1 MKPYHI
7 NKKQILIMGCLGMFP
22 LFSSAQDILST
33 SGTSR
38 WDYSNSR
45 VEREPGRDA
54 LDITFSVF
62 PLAGLGSQEVAYLFP
77 VYVSA
82 DGRDSVRLEPVCV
95 AGKRRYKVIKPR
107 KALGN
112 LKPGT
117 PGSGEVRSAKVLES
131 SVLTVKRSVPFE
143 RWMADGR
150 LVVREVSYGC
160 AECGTNE
167 SEDIAFQAGI
177 PLFREK
183 DYAYSFIEPEKVMIK
198 CYKDSFD
205 CKVVFPVARHDLQE
219 DFAGNA
225 QELDRLKKFLSEN
238 LNIQGT
244 SLKEVHIK
252 GYASPEGSFD
262 YNRSLAQR
270 RTQTLSDY
278 ISRQYPALKN
288 ASVYRTEGIGE
299 DWEGLK
305 SMVSGS
311 TLVNRDEIL
320 FIIGHN
326 ERDTEREEAIRAL
339 DDGRSYRLLLEEFYP
354 GLRRT
359 TFSLSF
365 DVRPYTVEELPE
377 IFETKA
383 KCLSQHEMYQLAG
396 LYASRGMSPLPVYER
411 AYGQFPDDTV
421 AILNY
426 ANALLKYGQ
435 DADGALRVLEPVTND
450 SRAFFPMAVAY
461 NMKGDWRKA
470 EELIKKAGMPQ
481 GKQKLSGEPGNGG
494 NNQQIE
500 M

>member
-95 AGKRRYKVIKPR
+95 AGKRRYKVIKRR

-112 LKPGT
+112 LKPGNS
-117 PGSGEVRSAKVLES
+117 GSGEVRSAKVLES
-131 SVLTVKRSVPFE
+131 SGLTVKRSVPFE

-177 PLFREK
+177 PLFGEK
-183 DYAYSFIEPEKVMIK
+183 DYAYNFIEPEKVMIK

-219 DFAGNA
+219 HFAGNA
-225 QELDRLKKFLSEN
+225 QELDRLRKFLSEN

-244 SLKEVHIK
+244 SL
-252 GYASPEGSFD
+252 
-262 YNRSLAQR
+262 
-270 RTQTLSDY
+270 T
-278 ISRQYPALKN
+278 
-288 ASVYRTEGIGE
+288 
-299 DWEGLK
+299 
-305 SMVSGS
+305 
-311 TLVNRDEIL
+311 
-320 FIIGHN
+320 
-326 ERDTEREEAIRAL
+326 
-339 DDGRSYRLLLEEFYP
+339 
-354 GLRRT
+354 
-359 TFSLSF
+359 
-365 DVRPYTVEELPE
+365 
-377 IFETKA
+377 
-383 KCLSQHEMYQLAG
+383 
-396 LYASRGMSPLPVYER
+396 
-411 AYGQFPDDTV
+411 
-421 AILNY
+421 
-426 ANALLKYGQ
+426 
-435 DADGALRVLEPVTND
+435 
-450 SRAFFPMAVAY
+450 
-461 NMKGDWRKA
+461 
-470 EELIKKAGMPQ
+470 
-481 GKQKLSGEPGNGG
+481 
-494 NNQQIE
+494 
-500 M
+500 

>member
-95 AGKRRYKVIKPR
+95 AGKRRYKVIKRR

-112 LKPGT
+112 LKPGN

-131 SVLTVKRSVPFE
+131 SGLTVKRSVPFE

-177 PLFREK
+177 PLFGEK

-225 QELDRLKKFLSEN
+225 QELDRLKKFQ
-238 LNIQGT
+238 IGR
-244 SLKEVHIK
+244 
-252 GYASPEGSFD
+252 ASC
-262 YNRSLAQR
+262 R
-270 RTQTLSDY
+270 
-278 ISRQYPALKN
+278 
-288 ASVYRTEGIGE
+288 
-299 DWEGLK
+299 
-305 SMVSGS
+305 
-311 TLVNRDEIL
+311 
-320 FIIGHN
+320 
-326 ERDTEREEAIRAL
+326 ER
-339 DDGRSYRLLLEEFYP
+339 
-354 GLRRT
+354 
-359 TFSLSF
+359 
-365 DVRPYTVEELPE
+365 V
-377 IFETKA
+377 
-383 KCLSQHEMYQLAG
+383 
-396 LYASRGMSPLPVYER
+396 
-411 AYGQFPDDTV
+411 
-421 AILNY
+421 
-426 ANALLKYGQ
+426 
-435 DADGALRVLEPVTND
+435 
-450 SRAFFPMAVAY
+450 
-461 NMKGDWRKA
+461 
-470 EELIKKAGMPQ
+470 
-481 GKQKLSGEPGNGG
+481 
-494 NNQQIE
+494 
-500 M
+500 